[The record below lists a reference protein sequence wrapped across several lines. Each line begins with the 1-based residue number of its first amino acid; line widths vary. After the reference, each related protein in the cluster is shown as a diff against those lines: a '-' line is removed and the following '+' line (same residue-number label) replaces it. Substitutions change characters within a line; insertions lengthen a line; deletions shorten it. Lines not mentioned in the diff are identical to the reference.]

1 MGFDPPGDD
10 DPFEDPFGDDPLE
23 DPFESDP
30 LEDPIGDESGGD
42 EDLERTFSEIS
53 RSTLLAFVVVAVLV
67 HAGLFGASL
76 GVMLIGFRSQWVGG
90 SALAISGGLALV
102 VAVVVYRRY
111 NPARDTTR

>member
-1 MGFDPPGDD
+1 MDFDPPGDD
-10 DPFEDPFGDDPLE
+10 DPLEDPFGDDPLE

-30 LEDPIGDESGGD
+30 LEDPIGDRSGD
-42 EDLERTFSEIS
+42 DDLERTFSEIS

-90 SALAISGGLALV
+90 GALAIGGTLALV

-111 NPARDTTR
+111 SART

>member
-1 MGFDPPGDD
+1 MGFDPSGDD

-30 LEDPIGDESGGD
+30 LEDPTGGRDSGDD
-42 EDLERTFSEIS
+42 DLEETFSEIS

-90 SALAISGGLALV
+90 GALAIGGGLALV

-111 NPARDTTR
+111 SART

>member
-1 MGFDPPGDD
+1 MGFDPPAD
-10 DPFEDPFGDDPLE
+10 DDPLE
-23 DPFESDP
+23 DPFADDP
-30 LEDPIGDESGGD
+30 LEDPFGSDPFEDPIGGGD
-42 EDLERTFSEIS
+42 SDDDDLEQTFSEIL

-90 SALAISGGLALV
+90 GALAIGGTLTLV

-111 NPARDTTR
+111 SART

>member
-10 DPFEDPFGDDPLE
+10 DPLEDPFGDDPLE

-30 LEDPIGDESGGD
+30 FEDPIGDRSGGD
-42 EDLERTFSEIS
+42 SDLERTFSKIS
-53 RSTLLAFVVVAVLV
+53 RSTLLAFVVVAGLI

-90 SALAISGGLALV
+90 GALVIGGGVALV

-111 NPARDTTR
+111 SARQ